1 MRYWAVLCLFLS
13 ACANVVAPTGGER
26 DTTPP
31 AFVSA
36 LPENFQ
42 LNFQG
47 GIIRIN
53 FDEYIKLQ
61 QTQNIL
67 ISPSL
72 EEKPEI
78 TERYKSLYIDLKG
91 QKLSPNTTYTI
102 NFAQSIT
109 DLNEGN
115 KLQDFRY
122 VFSTGPYLDSLVVE
136 GRVLSADKLAAKE
149 NLLIGLYPEEQGD
162 SALYKHKPFY
172 FSRTAADGSFKLQNL
187 KYGRFR
193 LFVFDDEDNN
203 LLFKATEAMAYADS
217 IIVTDTTSSTI
228 DLRLFTDPL
237 GDPKPKD
244 VKVIKTGVV
253 RVKYASPIDSATKVE
268 FLNTD
273 APFRLLIEHDSLLV
287 YHQEREKDSL
297 RLVIERP
304 NGRDTIRISNRKMTD
319 RSQGIAQLQKPTNN
333 YPSIFE
339 PLELRFDEPIV
350 QFDSSR
356 FTWKRDSTA
365 IELPFS
371 WTIQGRSLFV
381 QPQFE
386 PNLRYELFI
395 DSGAVQGF
403 LGASSDTFRFFLNSG
418 NAELYGN
425 LLISD
430 IDSLHTGDLIQLLDE
445 GNMLIRQ
452 HIKQAHDEEVR
463 FDRLRPNGY
472 RLRVVRDNN
481 QNGRFDGGSYVLK
494 QQPETIWIAPD
505 LLRLRA
511 NWDLD
516 FSLKGLVK

>member
-1 MRYWAVLCLFLS
+1 MRYWAVLCLFLA

-31 AFVSA
+31 TFVSA
-36 LPENFQ
+36 LPENYQ
-42 LNFQG
+42 LNFEG

-78 TERYKSLYIDLKG
+78 TERYKSVFIDLKG

-122 VFSTGPYLDSLVVE
+122 VFSTGPYLDSLSVE
-136 GRVLSADKLAAKE
+136 GQVLTADKLEGKA
-149 NLLIGLYPEEQGD
+149 NLLVGLYPEEQGD

-172 FSRTAADGSFKLQNL
+172 FGRTQEDGRFTLENL

-203 LLFKATEAMAYADS
+203 LLYKATEALAFADS
-217 IIVTDTTSSTI
+217 VVVTDTTTKKY
-228 DLRLFTDPL
+228 DLRLFVDPL

-244 VKVIKTGVV
+244 IKVTKTGVV
-253 RVKYASPIDSATKVE
+253 RVKYTFPIDTATRVV
-268 FLNTD
+268 FLNSQ
-273 APFRLLIEHDSLLV
+273 AAFRFLIEHDSLLI
-287 YHQEREKDSL
+287 YHQERDIDSL
-297 RLVIERP
+297 RFVVERP
-304 NGRDTIRISNRKMTD
+304 NGRDTLRISNRRMVD
-319 RSQGIAQLQKPTNN
+319 RSQGIWAFQKPQNN
-333 YPSIFE
+333 FPSIYE
-339 PLELRFDEPIV
+339 PLELRFEEPIV

-356 FTWKRDSTA
+356 FTWKRDSTEIA
-365 IELPFS
+365 LPFIWS
-371 WTIQGRSLFV
+371 IRGRSLLV
-381 QPQFE
+381 QPRFE
-386 PNLRYELFI
+386 PNIRYELFI
-395 DSGAVQGF
+395 DSLAVQGF
-403 LGASSDTFRFFLNSG
+403 LGARSDTFRYFLNSG

-425 LLISD
+425 LLISEL
-430 IDSLHTGDLIQLLDE
+430 DSLQMGDLVQLLDE
-445 GNMLIRQ
+445 GGLLIRQ
-452 HIKQAHDEEVR
+452 HKWLNEAEIA
-463 FDRLRPNGY
+463 FNRLRPNSY
-472 RLRVVRDNN
+472 RLRVVRDSN
-481 QNGRFDGGSYVLK
+481 QNDRFDGGSYVLK
-494 QQPETIWIAPD
+494 QQPEKIWIAPD

-511 NWDLD
+511 NWDLE
-516 FSLKGLVK
+516 FSLKGLIK